1 MSMKI
6 LVVDDERIVLDS
18 CRRVLEADG
27 FKVLLVPSTDK
38 ALEAMKTEGF
48 DLLLVDVKMPERDGI
63 YLMREVKEKWPD
75 IPIIVMS
82 GYDTAETI
90 AEAAKVGAATFIAK
104 PFTPD
109 ELLKTVRQV
118 IEKEESHGK
127 NESPGN

>member
-1 MSMKI
+1 MKI

-118 IEKEESHGK
+118 MEKEESHGK